1 MKKLFVITT
10 VLVLFIYN
18 VYAQSSTQ
26 GSMQREMPE
35 FTITGKVI
43 DSITQNPIEFAVIA
57 LYQAKDSS
65 LVNGTTTDINGNFN
79 LKHKGVGN
87 FYIKISFVGY
97 ANKTVSDILLNP
109 RSGKFTIDLGTIMI
123 RPSSFVLEGVAVV
136 AEKPMI
142 ELQADKRVVNV
153 DQILTAKGGTAID
166 VLENVPGVEVDD
178 EGNVSLRGNQNVTI
192 LIDNRPV
199 ALLGDNKTILEQINA
214 EEIENIEIL
223 SNPSAKYNPEG
234 TSGILNLKLKK
245 QKSFGLNSM
254 IRISGGLMNKN
265 VQDFS
270 NFKPLFSPLSA
281 MLAVSY
287 DIKKFTFNIQY
298 SASYRKH
305 YMNGTTYTENY
316 NLDALHYLNQNNYS
330 NHGGWNQNIQG
341 TIEWRPN
348 NNNTI
353 GLNASYRYR
362 VDKEESNTWVEYS
375 DTLKNPTQIY
385 NIIETADDTS
395 SNLSL
400 ALYYTHKF
408 PKKDHKLEIN
418 AAVYP
423 SYSPEYS
430 LLKRN
435 YYESDHVTPSTTQS
449 SIWNKTYEL
458 TDNIQGYLKID
469 HTYPF
474 NDSTKIESGFE
485 SNLRKYD
492 MDTRYYNYL
501 FNENTYIIDTAQSNH
516 FLYDEFVNALYF
528 VFNTKIKKW
537 GLSLGVRGEMVNTNP
552 REYNSNDNNNTYYS
566 LYPSGALS
574 YNINK
579 NQQIQFIYSRRV
591 NRPWFWYLN
600 PHTDYSSYPYL
611 RSGNPY
617 LKPEYI
623 NSFELSFMQY
633 FKKGLITP
641 SLFYRNTTDMISSYI
656 KQITDTVYLTT
667 YENYKSSSSYGL
679 DLTFQY
685 KLFDFWNLML
695 NTVFYYNIIDGSNID
710 ATVKS
715 ESYGGFARLNNQ
727 FKFKKNW
734 SMQWMIIYNM
744 PSETGQGKRGSFLG
758 SHLSVQKSWNRLDIG
773 ITVRNL
779 FNTARFKV
787 EYYQPSYYSIIE
799 NYHGGLSLMCNLSY
813 KLTGTYKE
821 KQQNQILNT
830 EENGNGVNGMY

>member
-1 MKKLFVITT
+1 MKKLFAFAI
-10 VLVLFIYN
+10 VLLLCYKVS
-18 VYAQSSTQ
+18 AQSFTQ
-26 GSMQREMPE
+26 ESMQREMPE

-43 DSITQNPIEFAVIA
+43 DSITQKPIEFAVIA
-57 LYQAKDSS
+57 LYQTKDSS

-87 FYIKISFVGY
+87 FYLKISFVGY
-97 ANKTVSDILLNP
+97 ANKIVPDILLNP
-109 RSGKFTIDLGTIMI
+109 RTGNFSVNIGTIMI
-123 RPSSFVLEGVAVV
+123 RPSSFMLEGVAVV

-142 ELQADKRVVNV
+142 ELQADKRIVNV

-214 EEIENIEIL
+214 DEIENIEIL
-223 SNPSAKYNPEG
+223 TNPSAKYNPEG
-234 TSGILNLKLKK
+234 TSGIINLKLKK

-270 NFKPLFSPLSA
+270 NFKPLLSPLSA

-298 SASYRKH
+298 SARYRKH
-305 YMNGTTYTENY
+305 YMRGTTYTENY
-316 NLDALHYLNQNNYS
+316 NLDDLHYLNQNNYG

-348 NNNTI
+348 NNNTL

-362 VDKEESNTWVEYS
+362 VDKDESDTWVEYS

-385 NIIETADDTS
+385 NIIESADDTS
-395 SNLSL
+395 RNMSL

-408 PKKDHKLEIN
+408 PKKDHKLEVN
-418 AAVYP
+418 TSVYP

-430 LLKRN
+430 FIKRN
-435 YYESDHVTPSTTQS
+435 YYESDHITPSTTHS
-449 SIWNKTYEL
+449 SIWNKTYQL

-474 NDSTKIESGFE
+474 NDSTKLESGFE

-501 FNENTYIIDTAQSNH
+501 FNQEQYIIDTAQSNH

-528 VFNTKIKKW
+528 VFNTKIRKW
-537 GLSLGVRGEMVNTNP
+537 GLSLGLRGEMVNTNP
-552 REYNSNDNNNTYYS
+552 REYNSNDNKNTYYS

-574 YNINK
+574 YNISK
-579 NQQIQFIYSRRV
+579 TQQIQFIYSRRV
-591 NRPWFWYLN
+591 NRPGFWYLN
-600 PHTDYSSYPYL
+600 PHTNYSTYPYL

-633 FKKGLITP
+633 IKKGLISP
-641 SLFYRNTTDMISSYI
+641 SLFYRNTTEMISDYL
-656 KQITDTVYLTT
+656 KPLNDTVYLTT
-667 YENYKSSSSYGL
+667 YENFKSSSSYGL
-679 DLTFQY
+679 DVTFQY
-685 KLFDFWNLML
+685 RLFTFWNLMF
-695 NTVFYYNIIDGSNID
+695 NTVFYYNIIDGSNVD
-710 ATVKS
+710 ASVKS
-715 ESYGGFARLNNQ
+715 ESFGGFARLNNQ

-734 SMQWMIIYNM
+734 SMQWMIIYNL
-744 PSETGQGKRGSFLG
+744 PSETGQGKRSSFLF
-758 SHLSVQKSWNRLDIG
+758 SHLSVQKSWNHLDLG

-779 FNTARFKV
+779 FNTARFRI
-787 EYYQPSYYSIIE
+787 EYYQPSYYSLVE
-799 NYHGGLSLMCNLSY
+799 NYHGGLSLMANISY
-813 KLTGTYKE
+813 KLTGNYKE
-821 KQQNQILNT
+821 KQQIQMLN
-830 EENGNGVNGMY
+830 EENGNVGNGMF